1 MGVSKVLSIEDLERY
16 NIWCDEDLVSSW
28 IKCAEYLIYK
38 YNATEFVIRHK
49 KLSDGQEE
57 EFQVGIKTRN
67 VDTSKIENTIQKNRT
82 IEDAGIA
89 MGLLTTLWL
98 RPPRSF
104 RVLMQGD
111 GYDYCYLPEDSQ
123 EEELIEVT
131 GTEKAGEGDTRLKS
145 KIKKFNIKHPESSGY
160 ISVSCFYDKLQIH
173 WGHKN

>member
-1 MGVSKVLSIEDLERY
+1 
-16 NIWCDEDLVSSW
+16 
-28 IKCAEYLIYK
+28 
-38 YNATEFVIRHK
+38 
-49 KLSDGQEE
+49 
-57 EFQVGIKTRN
+57 
-67 VDTSKIENTIQKNRT
+67 
-82 IEDAGIA
+82 